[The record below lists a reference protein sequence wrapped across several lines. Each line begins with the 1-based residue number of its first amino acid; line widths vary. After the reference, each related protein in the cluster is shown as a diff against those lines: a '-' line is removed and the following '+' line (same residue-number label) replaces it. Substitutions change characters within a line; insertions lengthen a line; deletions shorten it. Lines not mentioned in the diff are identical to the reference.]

1 MQNNQTGE
9 TKLKKNILDRLA
21 ADSRPATIGKRKKI
35 RSTTIIAWLFI
46 APNLLALTLCVWKPV
61 VTAFV
66 YSLFKMRGYTPTEF
80 VGFAN
85 YAKVIGDTHFV
96 LSIVNTLKYVFW
108 ELLLG
113 FIPPVIVA
121 VLLNE
126 VKRGHK
132 TFKFM
137 IYFPVIVPGIVSA
150 LMWKVFYEPDV
161 NGLIN
166 NILLKLGME
175 AQPFLNSPK
184 GVIFWICIS
193 SAWNSL
199 GGNLIYYLAS
209 LQGINSELYEAAAIE
224 GAGIFQRAR
233 HITIPQI
240 SGVVYLF
247 LVRKIIAVF
256 QTMERPLAMTDGG
269 PNFASMPI
277 GLQMYRYAFENF
289 KTEYAM
295 ALGVVQFLMLIC
307 ITIFYF
313 YLQKRVTTE

>member
-1 MQNNQTGE
+1 M
-9 TKLKKNILDRLA
+9 KKNFMNVLA
-21 ADSRPATIGKRKKI
+21 ADAGPRTIKKRKKL
-35 RSTTIIAWLFI
+35 RPLTIIGWLFML
-46 APNLLALTLCVWKPV
+46 PNILALTLCLWKPV
-61 VTAFV
+61 VTSFV
-66 YSLFKMRGYTPTEF
+66 FSLFDMQGYTPVEF
-80 VGFAN
+80 VGLDN
-85 YAKVIGDTHFV
+85 YVKVLNDTHFV
-96 LSIVNTLKYVFW
+96 GAVLNTLQYVFW

-121 VLLNE
+121 ILLNE

-132 TFKFM
+132 TLKFL

-150 LMWKVFYEPDV
+150 LMWKIFYEPSSA
-161 NGLIN
+161 GLIN
-166 NILLKLGME
+166 NILMHMGME
-175 AQPFLNSPK
+175 AQPFLNSAK

-193 SAWNSL
+193 SAWSAL

-240 SGVVYLF
+240 SGVVLLF
-247 LVRKIIAVF
+247 LVRKIINVF
-256 QTMERPLAMTDGG
+256 QILERPLTMTDGG

-277 GLQMYRYAFENF
+277 GLQMYRYAFESFNI
-289 KTEYAM
+289 EYSL
-295 ALGVVQFLMLIC
+295 ALGVVQFLMLIG

-313 YLQKRVTTE
+313 YLDKKVTTE